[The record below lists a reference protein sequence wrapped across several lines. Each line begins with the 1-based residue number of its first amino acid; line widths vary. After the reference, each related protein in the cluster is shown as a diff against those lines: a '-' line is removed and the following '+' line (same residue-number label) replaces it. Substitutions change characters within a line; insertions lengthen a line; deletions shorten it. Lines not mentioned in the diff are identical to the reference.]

1 MNESLTI
8 RPLGALAASANTDL
22 GVLAG
27 ILDASSDACWCME
40 FGEPVDLT
48 APDHEVVRQVFLND
62 PRWRLC
68 NAAMARLY
76 LLPPD
81 RAFDDQ
87 PVSDIFP
94 RNRQNEEFVLNLI
107 ANGFEVDAAPALDQR
122 YDGVQIYVENDVRA
136 HIEDG
141 RLIRMFGMVRDVG
154 KHRHREDALKTERDL
169 ALAMLAAQPTAVLA
183 LDDQGG
189 ILAANPSAAAIL
201 AEGSAAL
208 TGQQIGA
215 AIAAAFGAEAA
226 RGIDAAIRSIG
237 AGALHD
243 GTIGVGRIGGAHG
256 LSWSLNAGADGGPCA
271 AVLVL
276 TRDYSHV

>member
-1 MNESLTI
+1 MSESLAHS
-8 RPLGALAASANTDL
+8 PLRSLAATTSTDL

-40 FGEPVDLT
+40 FTEPVDLT

-62 PRWRLC
+62 PRWRFC

-76 LLPPD
+76 LLPPG
-81 RAFDDQ
+81 RVFDDQ

-107 ANGFEVDAAPALDQR
+107 ANGFEVDAAPALDRR

-141 RLIRMFGMVRDVG
+141 RLIRMFGVVRDVG
-154 KHRHREDALKTERDL
+154 KHRHREEALMAEHEV

-183 LDDQGG
+183 LGAQGV
-189 ILAANPSAAAIL
+189 ILAANPAATMML
-201 AEGSAAL
+201 AKGDAAL
-208 TGQQIGA
+208 NGQQVGA
-215 AIAAAFGAEAA
+215 AVAAVFGAEAGRCIEGAA
-226 RGIDAAIRSIG
+226 RFLG
-237 AGALHD
+237 AG
-243 GTIGVGRIGGAHG
+243 GSKTGRLGGAHDHC
-256 LSWSLNAGADGGPCA
+256 WSLHAGAAGGPCA
-271 AVLVL
+271 AVLTL
-276 TRDYSHV
+276 TRERVHV

>member
-1 MNESLTI
+1 MNESLTLQ
-8 RPLGALAASANTDL
+8 PLCVLATTTGTDL

-40 FGEPVDLT
+40 FTGPVDLT

-62 PRWRLC
+62 PRWRFC

-81 RAFDDQ
+81 RVFDDQ

-107 ANGFEVDAAPALDQR
+107 SNGFEVDAAPALDRR

-141 RLIRMFGMVRDVG
+141 RLIRMFGVVRDVG
-154 KHRHREDALKTERDL
+154 KHRHREEALKAERDV
-169 ALAMLAAQPTAVLA
+169 ALAMLAAQPIGRLPRSVAIDSDTVTRQLSCLPVWPQYCRATPTECFPFFGNPVSSKIQCTASSGAISSGSTRLA
-183 LDDQGG
+183 TADSIASSLHG
-189 ILAANPSAAAIL
+189 ASAN
-201 AEGSAAL
+201 
-208 TGQQIGA
+208 
-215 AIAAAFGAEAA
+215 
-226 RGIDAAIRSIG
+226 R
-237 AGALHD
+237 
-243 GTIGVGRIGGAHG
+243 
-256 LSWSLNAGADGGPCA
+256 
-271 AVLVL
+271 
-276 TRDYSHV
+276 

>member
-1 MNESLTI
+1 MNESLI
-8 RPLGALAASANTDL
+8 ALRLSALAASSGSDL

-27 ILDASSDACWCME
+27 ILDASSDASWCME

-48 APDHEVVRQVFLND
+48 APDHEVVRQVFVND

-107 ANGFEVDAAPALDQR
+107 ANGFEVDAAPALDRR

-136 HIEDG
+136 HIKDG

-154 KHRHREDALKTERDL
+154 KHRYREEAVKAERDL
-169 ALAMLAAQPTAVLA
+169 ALAMLAAQPAAVLA
-183 LDDQGG
+183 LDAAGA
-189 ILAANPSAAAIL
+189 ILAANPAAAAML
-201 AEGSAAL
+201 ADGSAAL
-208 TGQQIGA
+208 IGRQIGTA
-215 AIAAAFGAEAA
+215 FAAAFGAEAV
-226 RGIDAAIRSIG
+226 RGIEAAVRSIG
-237 AGALHD
+237 TGGTQG
-243 GTIGVGRIGGAHG
+243 GTIRAATT
-256 LSWSLNAGADGGPCA
+256 WSMFPAAGPCA
-271 AVLVL
+271 AVLTLSRGEADV
-276 TRDYSHV
+276 

>member
-1 MNESLTI
+1 MNESLTLQ
-8 RPLGALAASANTDL
+8 PLCVLATTTGTDL

-40 FGEPVDLT
+40 FTGPVDLT

-62 PRWRLC
+62 PRWRFC

-81 RAFDDQ
+81 RVFDDQ

-107 ANGFEVDAAPALDQR
+107 SNGFEVDAAPALDRR

-141 RLIRMFGMVRDVG
+141 RLIRMFGVVRDVG
-154 KHRHREDALKTERDL
+154 KHRHREEALKAERDV

-183 LDDQGG
+183 LGAQGA
-189 ILAANPSAAAIL
+189 IVAANSAAVAMM
-201 AEGSAAL
+201 AKGGAAL
-208 TGQQIGA
+208 NGQQIGPA
-215 AIAAAFGAEAA
+215 VAGAFGAEA
-226 RGIDAAIRSIG
+226 GRSIETAVRSLG
-237 AGALHD
+237 AGLPQS
-243 GTIGVGRIGGAHG
+243 GGFGGADGH
-256 LSWSLNAGADGGPCA
+256 SWSLCAGASAGPCV

-276 TRDYSHV
+276 TRELAHV

>member
-1 MNESLTI
+1 MNESLSL
-8 RPLGALAASANTDL
+8 RSLGTLATSATSDL
-22 GVLAG
+22 AVLAG
-27 ILDASSDACWCME
+27 ILNASSDACWCME

-76 LLPPD
+76 LLPPELQ
-81 RAFDDQ
+81 FEDQ
-87 PVSDIFP
+87 PVSEIFP

-122 YDGVQIYVENDVRA
+122 YDGVQIYVENDVRG

-154 KHRHREDALKTERDL
+154 KHRHREDALRAERDL
-169 ALAMLAAQPTAVLA
+169 ALAMLASQPAAVLG
-183 LDDQGG
+183 LDASGT
-189 ILAANPSAAAIL
+189 ILAANPAAAALL
-201 AEGSAAL
+201 ADGSAAL
-208 TGQQIGA
+208 NGQPISA
-215 AIAAAFGAEAA
+215 AIAVTFGAEAA
-226 RGIDAAIRSIG
+226 RGIESAAGSIDSG
-237 AGALHD
+237 APQGD
-243 GTIGVGRIGGAHG
+243 TIGSGRARGH
-256 LSWSLNAGADGGPCA
+256 SWSLHAGAVVGPCA

-276 TRDYSHV
+276 RRENAHV